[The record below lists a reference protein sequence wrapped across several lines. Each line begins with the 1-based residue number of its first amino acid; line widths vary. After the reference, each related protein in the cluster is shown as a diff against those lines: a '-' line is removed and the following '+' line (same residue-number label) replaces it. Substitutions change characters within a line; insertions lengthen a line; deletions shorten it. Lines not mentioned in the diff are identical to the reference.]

1 MTIFGRYIVAET
13 AAIQCLLWRKSDE
26 VGERHLDKIYL
37 KLDEMRRK
45 KERCSRV
52 IQFPIS
58 LQYKQGMKPRDTNNT
73 DRIPLCALSHN
84 FLWRYEY
91 MALDI
96 VSVFKQ
102 YQFFSLFFYMFEIK
116 I

>member
-1 MTIFGRYIVAET
+1 MREKE
-13 AAIQCLLWRKSDE
+13 QCT
-26 VGERHLDKIYL
+26 
-37 KLDEMRRK
+37 
-45 KERCSRV
+45 RV
-52 IQFPIS
+52 IQFPIP

-91 MALDI
+91 MVLGI
-96 VSVFKQ
+96 VSVSKL
-102 YQFFSLFFYMFEIK
+102 YQRFSLSLSLFFNVFNVFDIK